1 MKLKDLLEA
10 SNKVSEKD
18 LVKAINSFF
27 NGAKLKFKVSKM
39 PPKGKLWHSGK
50 AEVSTKELGH
60 FGNLF
65 SVIKVDISMGWDD
78 NGTAIVLNYSWQF
91 KNGGTNGHKARYI
104 LPHGKTKWEDGV

>member
-39 PPKGKLWHSGK
+39 PPKGKLWHAG
-50 AEVSTKELGH
+50 
-60 FGNLF
+60 
-65 SVIKVDISMGWDD
+65 
-78 NGTAIVLNYSWQF
+78 
-91 KNGGTNGHKARYI
+91 
-104 LPHGKTKWEDGV
+104 